1 MHNDDEKTKVEL
13 SLSELPDKLIAEDI
27 NCSLWSDS
35 EGNAVKFNDMDKE
48 LLLKIF
54 YNFNRVPDRERARL
68 GGSSY
73 EEYSVYCIGGGS
85 IYQNRR
91 SGRCSWLIAEI
102 F

>member
-1 MHNDDEKTKVEL
+1 MQNIQFRKYSLQIGTICHIFPDFFLCRLL
-13 SLSELPDKLIAEDI
+13 SNSLI
-27 NCSLWSDS
+27 
-35 EGNAVKFNDMDKE
+35 
-48 LLLKIF
+48 LL
-54 YNFNRVPDRERARL
+54 YNNFNRVPDRERARL

-91 SGRCSWLIAEI
+91 FGRRCRIPSKM